1 MLVRMAEH
9 LGMCFGVR
17 DAIDLALGLARQG
30 PLTILGDL
38 VHNPDVVATMDAAGA
53 TRARQPEDVRTPAV
67 LLTAHGTADHVKLR
81 LREEGK
87 EVHDATCP
95 LVTRVHLAVRR
106 LVEENRHPV
115 VIGQPNHVEVRGLV
129 GDLDDYTVIQNEA
142 DLAQLDERLRHDPH
156 ARLGVVAQTTHPLE
170 CVLELVEVLQ
180 RRYPEANV
188 RFLDTVCQPTKDRQ
202 VALRRLAAG
211 TDVVVVVGGPDS
223 NNSRKLAELA
233 EQLGRPAYRV
243 ARAAELRP
251 EWFAGHCTVGLT
263 AGTSTPD
270 DVIAEVREW
279 LERHEPA
286 VRTAETSEGATLL
299 IAVPPP
305 LSVAKKQPGQFRA
318 SPGDTP

>member
-53 TRARQPEDVRTPAV
+53 NRVRRPEDVHTPAV
-67 LLTAHGTADHVKLR
+67 LLTAHGTADRVKLR

-106 LVEENRHPV
+106 LVEDGRHPV
-115 VIGQPNHVEVRGLV
+115 VIGQANHVEVRGLV
-129 GDLDDYTVIQNEA
+129 GDLDEYTVVQNEA
-142 DLAQLDERLRHDPH
+142 ELAQLDERLHADPH

-170 CVLELVEVLQ
+170 RVLELVEALN
-180 RRYPEANV
+180 RRFPEADI

-202 VALRRLAAG
+202 IALRRLAAT
-211 TDVVVVVGGPDS
+211 TDMVVVVGGPDS
-223 NNSRKLAELA
+223 NNSRKLVELA

-251 EWFAGHCTVGLT
+251 EWFAGHRTVGLT

-270 DVIAEVREW
+270 DVITEVRDW

-286 VRTAETSEGATLL
+286 SCSSDQPERATL
-299 IAVPPP
+299 
-305 LSVAKKQPGQFRA
+305 
-318 SPGDTP
+318 